1 MGLLIDLIPNSPA
14 KIMGIIWQTIR
25 RIANEI
31 LGVQG
36 LNLFSLGVILLS
48 EVILKLVSSTFSLN
62 VTNLLLILLL
72 SLRCRESIVLT
83 LVYSIPSFLNITHIF
98 LLNCT
103 FFTVIS
109 IRNTR
114 STTYYTATLIRAI
127 VAFITYTH
135 QCTGTHIGVANDTFT
150 ITYA

>member
-48 EVILKLVSSTFSLN
+48 EVILKLVSSTFPYMPQ
-62 VTNLLLILLL
+62 
-72 SLRCRESIVLT
+72 C
-83 LVYSIPSFLNITHIF
+83 FLN
-98 LLNCT
+98 
-103 FFTVIS
+103 S
-109 IRNTR
+109 
-114 STTYYTATLIRAI
+114 SS
-127 VAFITYTH
+127 
-135 QCTGTHIGVANDTFT
+135 
-150 ITYA
+150 

>member
-48 EVILKLVSSTFSLN
+48 EVILKLVSSTFPYMSQ
-62 VTNLLLILLL
+62 
-72 SLRCRESIVLT
+72 
-83 LVYSIPSFLNITHIF
+83 
-98 LLNCT
+98 T
-103 FFTVIS
+103 FS
-109 IRNTR
+109 
-114 STTYYTATLIRAI
+114 
-127 VAFITYTH
+127 
-135 QCTGTHIGVANDTFT
+135 
-150 ITYA
+150 

>member
-48 EVILKLVSSTFSLN
+48 EVILKLVSSTFPYMSQ
-62 VTNLLLILLL
+62 T
-72 SLRCRESIVLT
+72 S
-83 LVYSIPSFLNITHIF
+83 
-98 LLNCT
+98 
-103 FFTVIS
+103 
-109 IRNTR
+109 
-114 STTYYTATLIRAI
+114 
-127 VAFITYTH
+127 
-135 QCTGTHIGVANDTFT
+135 
-150 ITYA
+150 

>member
-48 EVILKLVSSTFSLN
+48 EVILKLVSSTFPYMSQ
-62 VTNLLLILLL
+62 
-72 SLRCRESIVLT
+72 
-83 LVYSIPSFLNITHIF
+83 
-98 LLNCT
+98 
-103 FFTVIS
+103 TVS
-109 IRNTR
+109 
-114 STTYYTATLIRAI
+114 
-127 VAFITYTH
+127 
-135 QCTGTHIGVANDTFT
+135 
-150 ITYA
+150 